1 MLLFT
6 APHCLYEDNYEVPR
20 AFIAPI
26 EETVVTKP
34 EPRYREAVMEISYY
48 TANDEGMNGHGIT
61 ASGTRVKEG
70 RTVAMSSRYALGT
83 KICIDGHWYVN
94 EDRGGYIVGDR
105 VDVYVA
111 DKDEALRLGRQRKT
125 VKIEEE

>member
-6 APHCLYEDNYEVPR
+6 APHCLYEDNYEVPVEYV
-20 AFIAPI
+20 API
-26 EETVVTKP
+26 EETVVAEP
-34 EPRYREAVMEISYY
+34 EPRYREVVMEISYY

-61 ASGTRVKEG
+61 ASGTRVNEG

-83 KICIDGHWYVN
+83 RICIDGHWYVN
-94 EDRGGYIVGDR
+94 EDRGGYIVGNR

-111 DKDEALRLGRQRKT
+111 DKEKALRLGRQRKT